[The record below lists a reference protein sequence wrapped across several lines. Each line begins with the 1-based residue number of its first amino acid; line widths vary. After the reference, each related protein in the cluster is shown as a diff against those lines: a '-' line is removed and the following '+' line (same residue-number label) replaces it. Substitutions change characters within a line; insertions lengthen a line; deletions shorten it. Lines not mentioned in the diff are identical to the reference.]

1 MLDRIPDT
9 ATILSG
15 TGKIIAGGNNGTGK
29 FTAPTESDEKFDQ
42 IAQFHPGE
50 QFDHGFVVLQHPLM
64 FATSRRDL
72 GVSLTG
78 KTQSGNIVLCCIG
91 QKPHSKRGVGG
102 AGGYSV
108 FTVADFQQK
117 QTVYEA
123 IGGELM
129 AFFIS

>member
-1 MLDRIPDT
+1 
-9 ATILSG
+9 
-15 TGKIIAGGNNGTGK
+15 
-29 FTAPTESDEKFDQ
+29 
-42 IAQFHPGE
+42 
-50 QFDHGFVVLQHPLM
+50 
-64 FATSRRDL
+64 
-72 GVSLTG
+72 VSLTE

-91 QKPHSKRGVGG
+91 QKRHSKLGVGG